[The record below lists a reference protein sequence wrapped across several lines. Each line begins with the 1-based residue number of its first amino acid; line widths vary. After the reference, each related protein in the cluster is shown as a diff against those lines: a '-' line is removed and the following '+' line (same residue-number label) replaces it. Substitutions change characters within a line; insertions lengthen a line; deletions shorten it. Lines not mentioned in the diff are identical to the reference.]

1 MVVGLFVCGLNIED
15 CSCSMESK
23 KSVNV
28 LPLAGPV
35 SVDVEAAGGGVFCC
49 CLDGAATVARNDV
62 NVRGCETADEA

>member
-1 MVVGLFVCGLNIED
+1 
-15 CSCSMESK
+15 MESK